1 MKHCYNCRR
10 KYPDTCLFCT
20 ACGASFDVK
29 YCRKLH
35 ANSSHAEYC
44 HVCGSSELSSP
55 HKRPKESMRSVL
67 VLGLVVL
74 SAVAGI
80 LRLVLR
86 SLPETGLMQ
95 PRTVLASASASACF
109 VAFWSWVKRKR

>member
-1 MKHCYNCRR
+1 MKHCYNCDR
-10 KYPDTCLFCT
+10 KYPDTFLFCT

-35 ANSSHAEYC
+35 ANSSTAEYC

>member
-1 MKHCYNCRR
+1 MNHCYNCGR
-10 KYPDTCLFCT
+10 KYPDTFLFCT
-20 ACGASFDVK
+20 GSGASFDVK

-35 ANSSHAEYC
+35 ANSSQAEYC
-44 HVCGSSELSSP
+44 HLCGSSELSSP
-55 HKRPKESMRSVL
+55 HKQPKESMRSVL

-95 PRTVLASASASACF
+95 PRTVLATASVGAGL
-109 VAFWSWVKRKR
+109 VVIRSWVNKKR

>member
-10 KYPDTCLFCT
+10 KFPDTFLFCT

-35 ANSSHAEYC
+35 ANSSQAEYC

-55 HKRPKESMRSVL
+55 HKRPTESMRSVI
-67 VLGLVVL
+67 VLTIIVL
-74 SAVAGI
+74 FAAAGI
-80 LRLVLR
+80 LRMVLL

-95 PRTVLASASASACF
+95 PRTVLATASASAGLT
-109 VAFWSWVKRKR
+109 ALLR